1 MRSECSEFEN
11 AAPVMP
17 RYAYLRVNFVRGTQM
32 LLGQAGRKYLH
43 EYKSNQN
50 FLHFAGESISPLDVH
65 NVLIHIS
72 WTLTSTVQACN
83 LAQSVEHGA
92 NNAVVTGSIPVVS
105 NTPQF

>member
-11 AAPVMP
+11 AAPLCHAML
-17 RYAYLRVNFVRGTQM
+17 ASTQM

-50 FLHFAGESISPLDVH
+50 FLHFAGDFH

-72 WTLTSTVQACN
+72 WTLTSAVRES
-83 LAQSVEHGA
+83 LLSSVGRA
-92 NNAVVTGSIPVVS
+92 RC
-105 NTPQF
+105 